1 MELIQ
6 IGGTFLTGLLAV
18 SLFTSLTVQAIKTI
32 LKDFKKDLPNN
43 TLASIVSVVLAA
55 ALSVGYA
62 IIKDI
67 PFSLSYLVCSIA
79 LAFLGF
85 LCATN
90 GYDKV
95 KQAIEQLV
103 IKKGE

>member
-6 IGGTFLTGLLAV
+6 VGGTFLTGLLAV

-62 IIKDI
+62 IINEI

>member
-1 MELIQ
+1 MEIIQ
-6 IGGTFLTGLLAV
+6 YGGVFFTGLLAV
-18 SLFTSLTVQAIKTI
+18 SLFTSLTLQAIKAI
-32 LKDFKKDLPNN
+32 LKDYKKSLPDN
-43 TLASIVSVVLAA
+43 TLASIIAIVLAA

-62 IIKDI
+62 IVQNI
-67 PFSLSYLVCSIA
+67 PFSASYLVCSIA

-95 KQAIEQLV
+95 KQALEQLF
-103 IKKGE
+103 KKGE

>member
-1 MELIQ
+1 M
-6 IGGTFLTGLLAV
+6 
-18 SLFTSLTVQAIKTI
+18 QAIKAI
-32 LKDFKKDLPNN
+32 LKDYKKSLPDN
-43 TLASIVSVVLAA
+43 TLASIIAIVLSA

-62 IIKDI
+62 IIQNI
-67 PFSLSYLVCSIA
+67 PFSASYLVCSIA

-95 KQAIEQLV
+95 KQALEQLF
-103 IKKGE
+103 KKGE